1 LNPKKPKI
9 LLDDLHLELDLDKN
23 LVSDIIDF
31 YWSNVR
37 KSMGQITYPRINI
50 ENLGVLEL
58 KMKSLQNTIDKY
70 QNALNKSDNS
80 NFKKYSKYM
89 AIKTRLELLED
100 SKKLMLEEKNRKIE
114 IKTNRYGN
122 NTGSLEEERKDS

>member
-1 LNPKKPKI
+1 MNPKKPKI
-9 LLDDLHLELDLDKN
+9 LLEDLHLDLDLDKN

-31 YWSNVR
+31 YWMNVR
-37 KSMGQITYPRINI
+37 KAIGQITYPRINI

-89 AIKTRLELLED
+89 AIKTRLEILEE
-100 SKKLMLEEKNRKIE
+100 SKKVMLEEKNRKIE